1 MRPVLIL
8 SVLLA
13 APASGAASP
22 QEKSVKKLV
31 KLVRYERDA
40 KALKLLAGDRQGQRL
55 LQDRWKEAT
64 PKQRQRFTKNFQGLF
79 AALAFPKI
87 RKNFEHLKSIVCS
100 KGEQKGNHVDLPCNV
115 VLMHALKKKEMKVV
129 FRLTKQQ
136 GWKIIDVYMDGTVSE
151 LALRRSEFASV
162 VKRDGFDGLIQ
173 ALDQKIAKLENG
185 DS

>member
-55 LQDRWKEAT
+55 LQDRWKKAT

-136 GWKIIDVYMDGTVSE
+136 GWKIIDVKVMGDWM
-151 LALRRSEFASV
+151 LAGIREQQIQPIMKRGGWKLLTEKMEARLAK
-162 VKRDGFDGLIQ
+162 VKS
-173 ALDQKIAKLENG
+173 AK
-185 DS
+185 